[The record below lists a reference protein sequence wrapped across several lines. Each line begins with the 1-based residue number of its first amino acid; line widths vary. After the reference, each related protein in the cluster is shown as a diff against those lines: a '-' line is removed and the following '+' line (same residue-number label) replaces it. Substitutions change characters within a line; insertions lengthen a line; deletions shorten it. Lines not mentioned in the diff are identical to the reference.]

1 LTGTRG
7 FRPKA
12 RPTERNITMTW
23 AIDPFHTQIEFAT
36 KHLGMMTV
44 RGHFTEVQATGTID
58 PDNPENSSVTVTI
71 QAPSLRT
78 NNAMRDDDLRSPNFL
93 DTEQFPTITFTST
106 SIQQTGPDTFTMTGD
121 LTIKGITHPAT
132 LKVLRYGEMND
143 PGMMGHRIAYSAETE
158 IDRRDFGL
166 TFNALLDGR
175 WAVGDQVAINI
186 ELELVEQ
193 QQEQDAAST
202 SA

>member
-1 LTGTRG
+1 
-7 FRPKA
+7 
-12 RPTERNITMTW
+12 MTW

-121 LTIKGITHPAT
+121 LTIKGITQPAT
-132 LKVLRYGEMND
+132 LKVLRYGEVND

>member
-1 LTGTRG
+1 
-7 FRPKA
+7 
-12 RPTERNITMTW
+12 MTW
-23 AIDPFHTQIEFAT
+23 AIDPFHTQVEFAT

-93 DTEQFPTITFTST
+93 DTDQFPTITFTST
-106 SIQQTGPDTFTMTGD
+106 SIQQTGPDTFTMAGD
-121 LTIKGITHPAT
+121 LTIKGVTRPAT
-132 LKVLRYGEMND
+132 LKVLRYGELND
-143 PGMMGHRIAYSAETE
+143 PGMMGHRIAYSAEAE

-166 TFNALLDGR
+166 TFNTLLDGR
-175 WAVGDQVAINI
+175 WAVGDHVAINI

-193 QQEQDAAST
+193 TQEQEAAAT
-202 SA
+202 SG